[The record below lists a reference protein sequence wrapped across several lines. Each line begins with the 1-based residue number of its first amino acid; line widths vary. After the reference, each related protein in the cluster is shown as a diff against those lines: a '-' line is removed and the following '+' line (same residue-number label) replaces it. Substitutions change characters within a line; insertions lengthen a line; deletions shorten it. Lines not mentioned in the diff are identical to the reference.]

1 MLQQKRNK
9 IDNIDKEIV
18 KLFEERMN
26 TVIEIAKIK
35 KENNMEVLDST
46 RENIVI
52 EKVKSYLENKELEEY
67 LVEFFLELM
76 KISKKYQK
84 EIIEKDWKLGLLR
97 R

>member
-35 KENNMEVLDST
+35 KENNIEVLDST

-84 EIIEKDWKLGLLR
+84 EIIEKD
-97 R
+97 

>member
-67 LVEFFLELM
+67 LVDFYSELM
-76 KISKKYQK
+76 IISKDYQK
-84 EIIEKDWKLGLLR
+84 EIIDKDL
-97 R
+97 

>member
-26 TVIEIAKIK
+26 TVVEIAKIK
-35 KENNMEVLDST
+35 KENNMEVFDSS

-67 LVEFFLELM
+67 LVDFYSELM
-76 KISKKYQK
+76 IISKDYQK
-84 EIIEKDWKLGLLR
+84 EIIDKDL
-97 R
+97 

>member
-26 TVIEIAKIK
+26 TVVEIAKIK
-35 KENNMEVLDST
+35 KENNMEVFDSS

-52 EKVKSYLENKELEEY
+52 EKVKSYLANKEIEDYLE
-67 LVEFFLELM
+67 EFFLELM

>member
-26 TVIEIAKIK
+26 TVVEIAKIK
-35 KENNMEVLDST
+35 KENNMEVFDSS

-52 EKVKSYLENKELEEY
+52 EKVKSYLENKKLEEY
-67 LVEFFLELM
+67 LVDFYSELM
-76 KISKKYQK
+76 IISKDYQK
-84 EIIEKDWKLGLLR
+84 EIIDKDL
-97 R
+97 

>member
-84 EIIEKDWKLGLLR
+84 EIIEKD
-97 R
+97 